1 MLSLL
6 ALLLAGSSLGLTGP
20 TQVGL
25 EASFAP
31 PARGSASAAILVR
44 FTPLSEGVKVNLEPA
59 PRLRLE
65 TAGILL
71 DRQPP
76 PLRTAP
82 IDPDFARYFEPSD
95 AARFPVAID
104 PAAPRGQHVVRA
116 TVTYSYCSRTQ
127 GWCRRGNEP
136 VEVLVSI
143 P

>member
-1 MLSLL
+1 MLSVL
-6 ALLLAGSSLGLTGP
+6 ALLLAGSSLGLTSP
-20 TQVGL
+20 AHVSL

-31 PARGSASAAILVR
+31 AARGSASAAVVVR
-44 FTPLSEGVKVNLEPA
+44 FLPLSEGVRVNQEPA

-65 TAGILL
+65 TTGILL

-76 PLRTAP
+76 PPRVAP
-82 IDPDFARYFEPSD
+82 VDPDFARYFEPSD

-116 TVTYSYCSRTQ
+116 TVTYSYCSKTQ
-127 GWCRRGNEP
+127 GWCRRGSEP
-136 VEVLVSI
+136 VEVLVRV

>member
-6 ALLLAGSSLGLTGP
+6 HLLLAGSALGLTGP
-20 TQVGL
+20 AHVGL

-31 PARGSASAAILVR
+31 PARGSASAAVLVR
-44 FTPLSEGVKVNLEPA
+44 FLPLSEGVRVNQEPA

-65 TAGILL
+65 TTGILL

-76 PLRTAP
+76 QQRAVPV
-82 IDPDFARYFEPSD
+82 DPDFARYLEPSEPV
-95 AARFPVAID
+95 RFPVAID

-116 TVTYSYCSRTQ
+116 TVTYSYCSKTQ
-127 GWCRRGNEP
+127 GWCRRGSEP
-136 VEVLVSI
+136 VEVLVQI